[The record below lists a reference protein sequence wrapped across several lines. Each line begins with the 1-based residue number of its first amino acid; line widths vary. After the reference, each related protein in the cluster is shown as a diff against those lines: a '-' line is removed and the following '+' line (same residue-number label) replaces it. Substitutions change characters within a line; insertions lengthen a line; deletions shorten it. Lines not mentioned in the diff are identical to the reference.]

1 MPQQSEIII
10 LEGIATSGKS
20 TVIKYLSQ
28 LLGKSN
34 LTFTIVGEDITLM
47 PILNN
52 TEKVVSLNLLKRAI
66 NNAIQEGKDLIIFD
80 RLFFTHIFKTS
91 SEYSDFREIEEMIQN
106 SALLVFLK
114 IDEEQIPARIEYA
127 RQHRDK
133 AWDEYIST
141 KGSDEEAY
149 DYYINQQRI
158 LENLLSKT
166 NLKYQV
172 YNTTN
177 LDCESIAKDLL
188 ERIL

>member
-1 MPQQSEIII
+1 MPQQSKIII

-20 TVIKYLSQ
+20 TVIKHLSQ
-28 LLGKSN
+28 LLDKSN

-52 TEKVVSLNLLKRAI
+52 AEKTVSLDLLKREI
-66 NNAIQEGKDLIIFD
+66 NNTIQEGKDLIIFD
-80 RLFFTHIFKTS
+80 RLFFTHIFRTN
-91 SEYSDFREIEEMIQN
+91 SEYSEFREIEDMIQN

-114 IDEEQIPARIEYA
+114 IDEEQIPARIQYA

-133 AWDEYIST
+133 AWDDYISK
-141 KGSDEEAY
+141 KGSDEEIY
-149 DYYINQQRI
+149 EYYINQQRI

-177 LDCESIAKDLL
+177 LEFESIARDLL
-188 ERIL
+188 DRI

>member
-1 MPQQSEIII
+1 MPQQSKIII

-28 LLGKSN
+28 LLDKSN
-34 LTFTIVGEDITLM
+34 LTFTIVGEGITLM

-52 TEKVVSLNLLKRAI
+52 TEKKISLDLLKRAI

-80 RLFFTHIFKTS
+80 RLFFTHIFRTN
-91 SEYSDFREIEEMIQN
+91 SEYSEFREIEEMIQN

-114 IDEEQIPARIEYA
+114 IDEEQIPARIQYA

-133 AWDEYIST
+133 AWDDYISK
-141 KGSDEEAY
+141 KGSDEEIY
-149 DYYINQQRI
+149 EYYINQQRI

-166 NLKYQV
+166 SLKYQV

-177 LDCESIAKDLL
+177 LEFESIARDLL
-188 ERIL
+188 DCV

>member
-1 MPQQSEIII
+1 MFKKNKIII

-28 LLGKSN
+28 LLDKSN
-34 LTFTIVGEDITLM
+34 LTFTIVGEDVTLM

-52 TEKVVSLNLLKRAI
+52 TEKEVSLDLLKRVI
-66 NNAIQEGKDLIIFD
+66 NNAIQEGKDLIVFD
-80 RLFFTHIFKTS
+80 RLFFTHIFRTS

-133 AWDEYIST
+133 AWDDYIRT
-141 KGSDEEAY
+141 KGSNEEIY
-149 DYYINQQRI
+149 SYYINQQRI
-158 LENLLSKT
+158 LEKFINKT
-166 NLKYQV
+166 SLKYQV

-177 LDCESIAKDLL
+177 LEFESIAQDLL
-188 ERIL
+188 DFV